1 LAIVS
6 QKGRI
11 PVQTRMLTTR
21 RLDMYRII
29 LFTVEEY
36 LWRKGVGSET

>member
-1 LAIVS
+1 
-6 QKGRI
+6 
-11 PVQTRMLTTR
+11 
-21 RLDMYRII
+21 MYRII